1 MSKNTEKQVG
11 RAGKLTTGIALVA
24 AMFLGA
30 VPASNAQTVA
40 AATQSET
47 SISPSWAKRTFGS
60 MNWSE
65 AAQSYASPREICRLV
80 EKNIRYKTEKVDQW
94 ATAEETWT
102 RRFGDCEDFAVLIQE
117 IGRLSGLETKV
128 HLYFPPTAGKEG
140 HAVLVGEWEGK
151 IWFSSNGSYEEVK
164 SEDEVRKRVAKM
176 LSAKADKLWVMKLS
190 ERDVARYIENSPARA
205 VATASR

>member
-1 MSKNTEKQVG
+1 MSKNTEKNGGQG
-11 RAGKLTTGIALVA
+11 SKATTRIALIA
-24 AMFLGA
+24 ALLLGS
-30 VPASNAQTVA
+30 ASMANAQSVA
-40 AATQSET
+40 AATQSEA

-60 MNWSE
+60 MDWTE
-65 AAQSYASPREICRLV
+65 AAQSYATPREICRLV
-80 EKNIRYKTEKVDQW
+80 EKNVRYKTEKVDQW

-102 RRFGDCEDFAVLIQE
+102 RRFGDCEDMAVLIQE
-117 IGRLSGLETKV
+117 LAQVSGMQSKV

-140 HAVLVGEWEGK
+140 HAVLVGEWNGK
-151 IWFSSNGSYEEVK
+151 VWFSSNGSYEEVK

-205 VATASR
+205 VATAAR